1 MLQALT
7 HHWPEYLIEALLL
20 GTFMVV
26 ACGSVVVLNHPESLA
41 VRRITNPNVRR
52 AIIGVL
58 MGLTAIVLIYSP
70 LGQRSGAHMNPATT
84 LTFFALGKVPAWD
97 AAFYILAQ
105 FAGGAAGV
113 GVASILLRSPV
124 RHPDVN
130 HAATVPGRRGAGVA
144 WIAEFSITLVLMITV
159 LITSNRASTAAYT
172 GIIAG
177 TLVALYITVE
187 APLSGMSMNPAR
199 TLGSAVHARDF
210 RALWVYFT
218 APPLGML
225 CAAGLYVIAVGSGH
239 VYCCKM
245 SHAGD
250 EPCIFNCRIGE
261 MPGPTVRPN
270 AARGIQQ
277 NAASRR

>member
-1 MLQALT
+1 
-7 HHWPEYLIEALLL
+7 
-20 GTFMVV
+20 
-26 ACGSVVVLNHPESLA
+26 SL
-41 VRRITNPNVRR
+41 
-52 AIIGVL
+52 
-58 MGLTAIVLIYSP
+58 
-70 LGQRSGAHMNPATT
+70 
-84 LTFFALGKVPAWD
+84 
-97 AAFYILAQ
+97 
-105 FAGGAAGV
+105 
-113 GVASILLRSPV
+113 V

-130 HAATVPGRRGAGVA
+130 HAATLPGRRGVRVA
-144 WIAEFSITLVLMITV
+144 WIAEFGITLVLMSMV

-172 GIIAG
+172 GVIAG
-177 TLVALYITVE
+177 GLVALYITIE

-245 SHAGD
+245 SHAAD

-261 MPGPTVRPN
+261 MPGQSMRPIR
-270 AARGIQQ
+270 ASGIQED
-277 NAASRR
+277 AASHR